1 MKKIIY
7 SPGEPAGIGPD
18 IIINLSQTKD
28 WMSYKVPILTIGD
41 KKLFEQR
48 AKVLKKKIKIIEIKD
63 PSKIAPNKAK
73 TLQVYKV
80 IDCVDVKPGKLNNA
94 NAEYVIRNL
103 NFVHFKK

>member
-48 AKVLKKKIKIIEIKD
+48 AKVLKKKMIIDHKASIIFILSFSGKAFTSRVK
-63 PSKIAPNKAK
+63 SKI
-73 TLQVYKV
+73 
-80 IDCVDVKPGKLNNA
+80 
-94 NAEYVIRNL
+94 
-103 NFVHFKK
+103 